1 MHPTLRRLAIVFVAA
16 LTTSACE
23 LSSNLEEPDGPGGEL
38 TFSGD
43 VQPIFESKCTSCHA
57 AAVRPMP
64 AAGLSLDT
72 WELLLRGSLFGEAV
86 IPFDADRSLLVRLA
100 EDRSG
105 PAHPAE
111 AGADTLSS
119 DELRIIRS
127 WIDQG
132 ARSDGGS
139 VPFEGVGNPLYVCNQ
154 VDATV
159 SIVDMDANVVA
170 RIVDLQDHGFSG
182 SAKPHHVA
190 VEPDGSAWYV
200 SLIGDNTVAKFGR
213 DNSLVGQFSFET
225 PGMLALDPDSEWLYV
240 GRSLSAPN
248 PPTSIGRVDRNDMT
262 GDEISVVFERPH
274 ALAVGAAGSYVY
286 SASLGANQIIS
297 IRASDADVSF
307 APVSGPLHAFVQ
319 HAVSPDG
326 QTMASSAQLTSR
338 IIFFDL
344 ADPAQPQEIWST
356 GTNEAPWH
364 PSFSIDG
371 EFLLVGNQDAN
382 TVSFVSVDARR
393 VEAIVTGNGLAQ
405 PHGSFVSPNGGTLYV
420 SNRNAAGSYVP
431 RHDFGDN
438 LDVGTV
444 AVIDIDAREIVK
456 VLEVGRFAA
465 GINGRAR

>member
-1 MHPTLRRLAIVFVAA
+1 
-16 LTTSACE
+16 E
-23 LSSNLEEPDGPGGEL
+23 LSSNLEEPDRLGGRL

-43 VQPIFESKCTSCHA
+43 IQPIFDSKCTSCHA

-72 WELLLRGSLFGEAV
+72 WELLLMGSRHGEAI

-100 EDRSG
+100 ADRSG
-105 PAHPAE
+105 PAHPGE
-111 AGADTLSS
+111 LGADTLSS
-119 DELRIIRS
+119 DELQAIRS

-132 ARSDGGS
+132 ARSDDGT
-139 VPFEGVGNPLYVCNQ
+139 VPFEGSRDLLYVCNQ
-154 VDATV
+154 EDATV
-159 SIVDMDANVVA
+159 TIVDMDLNVVS
-170 RIVDLQDHGFSG
+170 RVVDLRDHGFSA

-200 SLIGDNTVAKFGR
+200 SLIGDNAVAKFDR

-225 PGMLALDPDSEWLYV
+225 PGMLALDPNSEWLYV

-248 PPTSIGRVDRNDMT
+248 PPASVGRMDRTDMS
-262 GDEISVVFERPH
+262 GEEISVVFERPH
-274 ALAVGAAGSYVY
+274 ALAVGPAGSYVY

-307 APVSGPLHAFVQ
+307 SPVGGALHAFVQ
-319 HAVSPDG
+319 HVVSPDG
-326 QTMASSAQLTSR
+326 GTMASSAQLTSR

-344 ADPAQPQEIWST
+344 SDPAQPQEIWST
-356 GTNEAPWH
+356 GTNEGPWH
-364 PSFSIDG
+364 PSFSVDG
-371 EFLLVGNQDAN
+371 EFLLVGNKDAN
-382 TVSFVSVDARR
+382 TVSFVSVDGRR
-393 VEAIVTGNGLAQ
+393 VEDIVTGDGLAQ
-405 PHGSFVSPNGGTLYV
+405 PHGSFVSPDGRILYV
-420 SNRNAAGSYVP
+420 SNRNAAGSYQP